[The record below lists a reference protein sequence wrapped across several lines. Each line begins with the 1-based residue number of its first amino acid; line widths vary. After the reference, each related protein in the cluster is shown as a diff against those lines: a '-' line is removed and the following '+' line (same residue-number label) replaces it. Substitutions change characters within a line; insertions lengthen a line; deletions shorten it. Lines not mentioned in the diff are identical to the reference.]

1 MADNNSVETIST
13 IDPTTALICLTV
25 FGVTALAGIFATK
38 TQGFGKYTTSLLL
51 LVLVLFLSSFFFVLG
66 SITSTMF
73 VNIVFAVTGFGG
85 GLLSA
90 KKIDEQ

>member
-1 MADNNSVETIST
+1 MESLKQV
-13 IDPTTALICLTV
+13 DPTIALICLTV
-25 FGVTALAGIFATK
+25 FGAIALAGIFFTK
-38 TQGFGKYTTSLLL
+38 TKGFGKYTTSLLL
-51 LVLVLFLSSFFFVLG
+51 LVLVLFLSSFFFLLG

-73 VNIVFAVTGFGG
+73 VNIIFAVTGFGG